1 MKTHTTSGLQISM
14 SPQTGKIEGW
24 PLAQALNR
32 MWARILAARSAKTPP
47 MRTTRRH
54 APRHGSYIPPLRTPG
69 VPWEMDRKEMRER
82 MKQMKMDERNARL
95 ELEGTGEFFFR
106 EEKKLAGVKG

>member
-1 MKTHTTSGLQISM
+1 
-14 SPQTGKIEGW
+14 
-24 PLAQALNR
+24 
-32 MWARILAARSAKTPP
+32 
-47 MRTTRRH
+47 
-54 APRHGSYIPPLRTPG
+54 
-69 VPWEMDRKEMRER
+69 MDRKEMRER